1 MKAHEIIF
9 RTFSP
14 PVYSLM
20 ARMTGSTVTAD
31 DLLQETFIEVIR
43 SIDRFRGEA
52 SLATWIRKIA
62 VSKCLM
68 HLRSA
73 WQNRATLFR
82 DLGEDHLPYEPAVAC
97 DTPIDPGA
105 DGPGAGA
112 RQAVRHQPGRG
123 DYCMTSRAIPIARSP
138 QLMGK
143 SVSFSK
149 SQLARAHQRLRQAVA
164 LLRGGPR
171 CGAEVRNDED
181 RLRHPKSPIAAVAAG
196 HAAAGGCLETY
207 PGESA
212 AARAIR
218 SYGQERGG
226 RCVRGPRIVVLLTA
240 RGCTGCAGRD
250 LRWSVWRHRGN
261 SVTTC
266 G

>member
-1 MKAHEIIF
+1 MAGFADRRVDPGVLARAQKGDMKAHEVIF

-31 DLLQETFIEVIR
+31 DLLQETFIEVMR

-73 WQNRATLFR
+73 WRNRTTLFR

-97 DTPIDPGA
+97 DSPLTQAQMDLERA
-105 DGPGAGA
+105 LA
-112 RQAVRHQPGRG
+112 RLS
-123 DYCMTSRAIPIARSP
+123 DTSRVVVILHDIEGYTHREIAE
-138 QLMGK
+138 LMGK

-149 SQLARAHQRLRQAVA
+149 SQLARAHQRLRQAA
-164 LLRGGPR
+164 LATTAGSNATGG
-171 CGAEVRNDED
+171 VN
-181 RLRHPKSPIAAVAAG
+181 
-196 HAAAGGCLETY
+196 
-207 PGESA
+207 
-212 AARAIR
+212 
-218 SYGQERGG
+218 Q
-226 RCVRGPRIVVLLTA
+226 
-240 RGCTGCAGRD
+240 
-250 LRWSVWRHRGN
+250 
-261 SVTTC
+261 
-266 G
+266 